1 MGFLGLQLVGRPP
14 FNAPNHFMLVRQ
26 IQTQEV
32 RLPDRL
38 LGVLSASCVS
48 LITGLLKKNPV
59 ERISFEEFFNHPFL
73 NASGATPS
81 TTSAKPAASTDSM
94 SSCQSVQTGIADRP
108 PLPSRTSTDASSG
121 RGRGARSQTPPEER
135 LPFAVDDW
143 VGGGR
148 TVTMEEP
155 QYSGSAPSST
165 RIRATLVTPPST
177 RFALLYGTPGQSLR
191 LGGACLWPF
200 CSGGAGSWV
209 CLAFSGCLGKT
220 ECPSWGD
227 VRGGGCQIISLRC
240 WISESAC
247 LLAVKILH
255 SYMLRSVYQQR
266 EVALHG
272 CSKSTFDCTWYAR
285 ARIHEVLLTL

>member
-1 MGFLGLQLVGRPP
+1 MAFLVLQLVGRPP

-73 NASGATPS
+73 NAAGATPS

-108 PLPSRTSTDASSG
+108 PLPSRTSTDTSSG
-121 RGRGARSQTPPEER
+121 RGHGARSQTPPEER

-155 QYSGSAPSST
+155 QYGVSAPSST

-177 RFALLYGTPGQSLR
+177 RFAQLYGTPGQTPR
-191 LGGACLWPF
+191 LGAPVVFRRPCECALWF
-200 CSGGAGSWV
+200 EV
-209 CLAFSGCLGKT
+209 
-220 ECPSWGD
+220 
-227 VRGGGCQIISLRC
+227 ISARQNVNFGETLHL
-240 WISESAC
+240 WEGEVAKSSVSFVGFLISAC
-247 LLAVKILH
+247 LPV
-255 SYMLRSVYQQR
+255 R
-266 EVALHG
+266 
-272 CSKSTFDCTWYAR
+272 KSRFC
-285 ARIHEVLLTL
+285 